1 MKKNR
6 NSTILSAIFTVPI
19 DELFDSE
26 DCAPRWKIDSYNLV
40 YSNQH
45 LDQYIEQYCGL
56 KMLLPP
62 ERHCCPRA
70 TL

>member
-45 LDQYIEQYCGL
+45 LDQYIEQY
-56 KMLLPP
+56 
-62 ERHCCPRA
+62 
-70 TL
+70 